1 MTTIRYG
8 VNSSINRDFGVEV
21 TVNDLLA
28 DKTILGALGA
38 PESVRAISNGETLD
52 GDDYV
57 ADYSTITLEKQASSK
72 A

>member
-8 VNSSINRDFGVEV
+8 VSSSINRDFDSEV
-21 TVNDLLA
+21 TIGELIA

-52 GDDYV
+52 DNDYV
-57 ADYSTITLEKQASSK
+57 ADYSTITLEKQAASK

>member
-8 VNSSINRDFGVEV
+8 VSSSINREFDSEV
-21 TVNDLLA
+21 TVSELLA

-38 PESVRAISNGETLD
+38 PESVRAISNGETLE

-57 ADYSTITLEKQASSK
+57 VDYSTITLEKQAASK